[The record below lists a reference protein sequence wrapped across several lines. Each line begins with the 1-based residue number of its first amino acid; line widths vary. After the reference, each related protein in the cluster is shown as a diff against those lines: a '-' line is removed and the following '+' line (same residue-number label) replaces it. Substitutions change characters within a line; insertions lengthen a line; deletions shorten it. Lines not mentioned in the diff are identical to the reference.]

1 MKSLALVVLAL
12 SFSVAAQKNPGHVP
26 PTTTPDTNTNYEDR
40 FGGGNDEFEFETFDN
55 HSVMVA
61 IKRDMEIACDKAGLC
76 TLSAVT
82 SNDARFTTQF
92 NIGVGN
98 QYGGW
103 NNGNG
108 NGTTVI
114 VPNGTD
120 NNNNNNDPYY
130 GLSLRY
136 TRGRCTQR
144 VLVPRAL
151 YISMNRYMY
160 GLMAEDGGTRRGFTP
175 ADEAMIMFY
184 STIMKQASG
193 CTAGQ

>member
-1 MKSLALVVLAL
+1 MKSLTVVALFFSLAA
-12 SFSVAAQKNPGHVP
+12 FAQKNPGPVP
-26 PTTTPDTNTNYEDR
+26 PTNTNQNTNYDDR

-55 HSVMVA
+55 HSIMVA
-61 IKRDMEIACDKAGLC
+61 IKRDMDIACDRAGLC

-103 NNGNG
+103 NNGGNG
-108 NGTTVI
+108 SGTTVI
-114 VPNGTD
+114 VPNGTNTD
-120 NNNNNNDPYY
+120 NNNNDPYY

-151 YISMNRYMY
+151 YIAMNRYMY

>member
-1 MKSLALVVLAL
+1 MKSLLIFVICSV
-12 SFSVAAQKNPGHVP
+12 FSAHAQKEPE
-26 PTTTPDTNTNYEDR
+26 NYNDR

-55 HSVMVA
+55 RSILIQ
-61 IKRDMEIACDKAGLC
+61 IKRDMDIACDRAGLC

-92 NIGVGN
+92 NVGVGS

-103 NNGNG
+103 NNGSSG
-108 NGTTVI
+108 TGTTVI
-114 VPNGTD
+114 VPNG
-120 NNNNNNDPYY
+120 NNCTTGCENEPYY

>member
-1 MKSLALVVLAL
+1 MKSLVILILVS
-12 SFSVAAQKNPGHVP
+12 SFSAFAQKEPAPGP
-26 PTTTPDTNTNYEDR
+26 NYNDR

-55 HSVMVA
+55 RSVMVQ
-61 IKRDMEIACDKAGLC
+61 IKRDMDIACDRAGLC

-103 NNGNG
+103 NNGNNG
-108 NGTTVI
+108 AGGTTII
-114 VPNGTD
+114 VPNGNDCQTGC
-120 NNNNNNDPYY
+120 NNEPYY

-151 YISMNRYMY
+151 YIAMNRYMY